1 MEAPSKRRTLLS
13 LATWAF
19 LIALLVVPLFVG
31 RGAPRT
37 VSYSELVA
45 LVQKDAVERV
55 TIDRDDVVA
64 ELRGAKPERV
74 RAERLPDVDG
84 SKLVELLQQKNV
96 AIVGHMGGGFWAT
109 LLGSWLLPIGLL
121 TLFFWSARR
130 GAGGAG
136 TALRFGRSTAK
147 TYDKRGGERVT
158 FADVAGVDDAVADL
172 TELVDFLKQ
181 PDRYRAIGAHVPR
194 GVLLVGPPG
203 SGKTLLA
210 RAVAGEADVPFY
222 SITGS
227 EFVEMF
233 VGVGAARV
241 RDLFEQARTHA
252 PCIVFIDEID
262 AIGRSRGGIGAIA
275 THDEREQTLNQ
286 LLAEMDGF
294 DRSGGIV
301 LMAATNR
308 PEILDPA
315 LLRAGRFDRQVVV
328 DRPDLRGRE
337 AILRVHA
344 RHAKLDGDVDLG
356 VVARRTPGATGADLA
371 NVVNEAALAAA
382 RRHAAEVAMRDFEE
396 AVDRIQLGLARH
408 GRVIRE
414 DEKRRI
420 AYHEA
425 GHALVALSVPGADPV
440 HRVTIIPRSMGAL
453 GATLQLPTDERY
465 LLSRQQLRD
474 RLCVMMGGRVAE
486 EIACGDMSTG
496 AQDDLERA
504 TATARQ
510 MICRFGMSDEIGPI
524 TVGAAA
530 SLRYLEIAELAPA
543 RDYSEETARR
553 IDNALRELVEN
564 EHDRAQVILQT
575 RRAALERIAARLLA
589 VETLD
594 HAELEA
600 LAQGSALETGAD
612 AMLAREASANAQSRP
627 R

>member
-1 MEAPSKRRTLLS
+1 MEAPKKRPSLLALAMWATLL
-13 LATWAF
+13 
-19 LIALLVVPLFVG
+19 ALLVVPLFTG
-31 RGAPRT
+31 RGTPRT
-37 VSYSELVA
+37 IAYSELVA
-45 LVQKDAVERV
+45 LVQTDGVERV
-55 TIDRDDVVA
+55 TIEQDAIVA
-64 ELRGAKPERV
+64 ETRGPKPERV
-74 RAERLPDVDG
+74 RAERLPGVDG
-84 SKLVELLQQKNV
+84 SKLVELLEQKHV
-96 AIVGHMGGGFWAT
+96 AIVGHMS
-109 LLGSWLLPIGLL
+109 GSGWVTFLINWLLPIGLL
-121 TLFFWSARR
+121 SLFFWASRR
-130 GAGGAG
+130 GAGGPG
-136 TALRFGRSTAK
+136 GVLRFGQAK
-147 TYDKRGGERVT
+147 AKAYDKRGGERVT

-262 AIGRSRGGIGAIA
+262 AIGKSRGGVGAIA

-294 DRSGGIV
+294 DRSAGIV

-344 RHAKLDGDVDLG
+344 RKSKLAPDVDLG

-382 RRHAAEVAMRDFEE
+382 RRHAADVAMPDFEE

-453 GATLQLPTDERY
+453 GATLQLPTEEQY
-465 LLSRQQLRD
+465 ILSRQQLRD
-474 RLCVMMGGRVAE
+474 RVCVMLGGRVAE
-486 EIACGDMSTG
+486 ELACGDVSTG
-496 AQDDLERA
+496 SQDDLERA

-510 MICRFGMSDEIGPI
+510 MICRFGMSDEVGPI
-524 TVGAAA
+524 VVGSAPT
-530 SLRYLEIAELAPA
+530 LRFLDVAGELGGP
-543 RDYSEETARR
+543 REYSEETARR
-553 IDNALRELVEN
+553 IDGALRELIET

-575 RRAALERIAARLLA
+575 RRGALQQIAERLLA
-589 VETLD
+589 VETLGHD
-594 HAELEA
+594 ELVA
-600 LAQGSALETGAD
+600 LAEGTARRDGDD
-612 AMLAREASANAQSRP
+612 AAVARAAATNA
-627 R
+627 